1 MKRSDICVTF
11 DLWQTLIYDESEL
24 DHIRMEMRCEGI
36 RKVLSGLGIDL
47 ALNDLLEAHEES
59 AQQFQAIWG
68 RNEEISTID
77 QIRLIIQDASSD
89 TFDLPLDSRASEML
103 QSAYTDPLFKYPP
116 ILNKGAIATLE
127 GMRDRVPKIG
137 LISNTG
143 RSPGVALRRLLERL
157 GILTFFDV
165 TVFSDEVG
173 CRKPDKRIFD
183 LAVNGLGTEPSNTVH
198 IGDNPEADVWGAKQA
213 GMRAILFDF
222 PVPEEFKR
230 QPGSLFALSRA
241 DRRVPDSEIKPDA
254 RITSLKDALGFVD
267 SLA

>member
-36 RKVLSGLGIDL
+36 RKVLSDLGIDL
-47 ALNDLLEAHEES
+47 APNHLLEAHEKS

-68 RNEEISTID
+68 RNEEISTMD
-77 QIRLIIQDASSD
+77 QIRLIIQDASSS
-89 TFDLPLDSRASEML
+89 TFDLPLDSRAREML
-103 QSAYTDPLFKYPP
+103 QSAYTDPLFTYPP
-116 ILNKGAIATLE
+116 ILNAGAIPTLE
-127 GMRDRVPKIG
+127 GMRDRVRKIG

-143 RSPGVALRRLLERL
+143 RSPGVALRRLLEGLEYSHSLTSRFSLTRL
-157 GILTFFDV
+157 DALSQTSA
-165 TVFSDEVG
+165 FSISQCVALAQNQAIQFTSETT
-173 CRKPDKRIFD
+173 RKPTFGEQNRQEC
-183 LAVNGLGTEPSNTVH
+183 AVV
-198 IGDNPEADVWGAKQA
+198 
-213 GMRAILFDF
+213 LFDF
-222 PVPEEFKR
+222 PVPEEFMR

-254 RITSLKDALGFVD
+254 EITSLKDALGFID

>member
-1 MKRSDICVTF
+1 
-11 DLWQTLIYDESEL
+11 
-24 DHIRMEMRCEGI
+24 MEMRCEGI
-36 RKVLSGLGIDL
+36 RKVLSGLGKDL
-47 ALNDLLEAHEES
+47 ALNDLLEAHEKS

-77 QIRLIIQDASSD
+77 QIRLIIQDASSS
-89 TFDLPLDSRASEML
+89 TFDLLLDSRAREML
-103 QSAYTDPLFKYPP
+103 QSAYTDPLFTYPP
-116 ILNKGAIATLE
+116 ILNAGAIATLE
-127 GMRDRVPKIG
+127 GMQDRVRKIG

-183 LAVNGLGTEPSNTVH
+183 LAMHGLDTEPSNTVH

-213 GMRAILFDF
+213 GMRAVLLDF
-222 PVPEEFKR
+222 PVPEEFMR
-230 QPGSLFALSRA
+230 QPGSLFVLSRA

-254 RITSLKDALGFVD
+254 RITSLEEALGFVD

>member
-1 MKRSDICVTF
+1 
-11 DLWQTLIYDESEL
+11 
-24 DHIRMEMRCEGI
+24 MEMRCEGI
-36 RKVLSGLGIDL
+36 RKVLSGLGFDL
-47 ALNDLLEAHEES
+47 ALNDLLEAHEKS

-77 QIRLIIQDASSD
+77 QIKLVIDDASSSS
-89 TFDLPLDSRASEML
+89 FNLPLNSRASEML
-103 QSAYTDPLFKYPP
+103 QAAYTDPLFTYPP
-116 ILNKGAIATLE
+116 ILNASAIATLE
-127 GMRDRVPKIG
+127 GMRNRARKIG

-157 GILTFFDV
+157 GILNFFDV
-165 TVFSDEVG
+165 TLFSDEVG

-183 LAVNGLGTEPSNTVH
+183 LALKSLGAEPSATVH
-198 IGDNPEADVWGAKQA
+198 IGDNPEADIWGAKQA

-222 PVPEEFKR
+222 PVPEEFIR

-241 DRRVPDSEIKPDA
+241 DRRIPDSEIKPDA

-267 SLA
+267 SLV

>member
-1 MKRSDICVTF
+1 
-11 DLWQTLIYDESEL
+11 
-24 DHIRMEMRCEGI
+24 MEMRCEGI

-47 ALNDLLEAHEES
+47 ALNDLLEAHEKS

-77 QIRLIIQDASSD
+77 QIKLIIQDASSS
-89 TFDLPLDSRASEML
+89 TFDLPLDSRAREML
-103 QSAYTDPLFKYPP
+103 QSAYTDPLFTYPP
-116 ILNKGAIATLE
+116 ILNEGAIATLE
-127 GMRDRVPKIG
+127 GMRDRARRVG

-143 RSPGVALRRLLERL
+143 RSPGVALRRLLKRL

-183 LAVNGLGTEPSNTVH
+183 LAMRGLGTQPSNTVH

-213 GMRAILFDF
+213 GMHAVLFNF
-222 PVPEEFKR
+222 PVPEEFMR

-267 SLA
+267 SLV